1 MHFPSTDVLKVKN
14 SSYSYWNSLVS
25 DFDKHSNRLT
35 KYNTAVNPSVALIAE
50 ALPRFQAIATNRSYI
65 SGVTVY

>member
-1 MHFPSTDVLKVKN
+1 MVV
-14 SSYSYWNSLVS
+14 SYWNNLVS
-25 DFDKHSNRLT
+25 DTDKLSNQLT

-50 ALPRFQAIATNRSYI
+50 APPRFQAIATNRSYI